1 MNGRRKKFKPSLI
14 AAAVLALAAVT
25 AVPLLRPKPLR
36 VETARAARGPLVVT
50 IDAEGKTRARER
62 FTVAA
67 PVTGL
72 LRRISLH
79 SGDPVREGATVAVI
93 EPAPLSSVPMSAQIG
108 SYVPQSAIVRAPM
121 NGRVLRVLE
130 QSERVVTTG
139 TPLLELSNT
148 SQLELVV
155 DVLSTDA
162 VKVAPG
168 ASVLVENWGGDAPL
182 RGRVR
187 LVEPSAFT
195 KVSALGIEEQRVNVI
210 VDFTD
215 SSGRVGD
222 GFRVEARVVVW
233 EGEALKVPSSALFRH
248 GEAWAVFVVEGR
260 RARLVEVEAGRRT
273 SFEAEIRSGLNEGDV
288 VVLHPSNEMVDGA
301 AVEPAASSNG
311 G

>member
-1 MNGRRKKFKPSLI
+1 MDGRRRKLRPALTV
-14 AAAVLALAAVT
+14 AAVLALLGLT
-25 AVPLLRPKPLR
+25 AVPVLRPKPVR
-36 VETARAARGPLVVT
+36 VETARAVRGPLVVT
-50 IDAEGKTRARER
+50 IDAEGRTRVRER

-72 LRRISLH
+72 LRRISLR
-79 SGDPVREGATVAVI
+79 SGDAVYTGATVAVI
-93 EPAPLSSVPMSAQIG
+93 EPAPLSSVPMSVQGG
-108 SYVPQSAIVRAPM
+108 SYVPQSAIVRSPM

-168 ASVLVENWGGDAPL
+168 APLLVENWGGDAPL

-187 LVEPSAFT
+187 LIEPSGFT
-195 KVSALGIEEQRVNVI
+195 KVSALGVEEQRVNV
-210 VDFTD
+210 VADFAD
-215 SSGRVGD
+215 STGRVGD
-222 GFRVEARVVVW
+222 GFRVEARIVVW
-233 EGEALKVPSSALFRH
+233 EGEVLKVSSGALFRH
-248 GEAWAVFVVEGR
+248 GEGWGVFVVEGGKAR
-260 RARLVEVEAGRRT
+260 RVEVGAGRRT
-273 SFEAEIRSGLNEGDV
+273 SSEVEIRSGLNEGDV
-288 VVLHPSNEMVDGA
+288 VVLHPSNELEDGA
-301 AVEPAASSNG
+301 AVEPQAGSNG